1 MKKFRVC
8 IEEIV
13 SDEFE
18 VEATNEKEAIEIT
31 RERYKNGE
39 FVLEPGNLEDV
50 KFGVVKCNELQFT
63 D

>member
-50 KFGVVKCNELQFT
+50 KFDVVKCNELQFA